1 MADNN
6 PKFTPIE
13 WEIMADQQIET
24 TLAIIKIQVANA
36 KLMKAK
42 FEALKAEGFTEQQA
56 LEIIKSRPL
65 ME

>member
-1 MADNN
+1 MANDN
-6 PKFTPIE
+6 PRFTPIE
-13 WEIMADQQIET
+13 WEMMVDQQIET
-24 TLAIIKIQVANA
+24 TLAIIKIQAANA

-56 LEIIKSRPL
+56 LEIVKTRPL